1 MQRRHNCSPAASF
14 ANCAITL
21 YLLKVHLQTFL
32 SIPITQKKPNFELW
46 HSCRKWAIWSKVY
59 SGLHVKYPL
68 FLSQCSETWLL
79 STAFRKVIHCQIS
92 SITSNGSRGF
102 PCGRAD
108 RRTDIKSLIVILRK
122 SLKTPHIPEKLTG
135 TQEWFCYL
143 KLVIYISFFS

>member
-108 RRTDIKSLIVILRK
+108 RRTDIKEPHRYFAKEPENSSYTWETNGYSRMILL
-122 SLKTPHIPEKLTG
+122 LK
-135 TQEWFCYL
+135 
-143 KLVIYISFFS
+143 ISHLH